1 MSGKIYSYCRVGREE
16 QLEEKAKEDTSYEFL
31 LNKPLYNNFNKI
43 ELPSSL
49 QTYLD
54 SSKNIK
60 KILSVPILT
69 QKVGKDKRNEKKYNL
84 WSNN

>member
-16 QLEEKAKEDTSYEFL
+16 QLKEKAKEDISYEFL

-60 KILSVPILT
+60 KILSVSYFNT
-69 QKVGKDKRNEKKYNL
+69 ESRKGQEKWKKIQFME
-84 WSNN
+84 